1 MALRT
6 SLGGSH
12 LLSYTPRRKT
22 QRPFLLHLALEL
34 PHGED
39 EYMEP
44 VSSFQRMEATW
55 EKKDPGELM
64 GKISIFGEIS

>member
-1 MALRT
+1 MCP
-6 SLGGSH
+6 GQ
-12 LLSYTPRRKT
+12 Y

-39 EYMEP
+39 ECMEP

-55 EKKDPGELM
+55 GKKDPGECM
-64 GKISIFGEIS
+64 GKLVSLEKYHNVIRKQGFFGFFLC